1 MPGFEVF
8 GDEERKEVNDVLD
21 TGILMRY
28 GFDQARAG
36 NWKALAFEEALQEKL
51 SVAHVQLTSSGTAA
65 LTVALSCLGVGVG
78 DEVLCPTFTFVASF
92 EAILSVGAI
101 PVLVDID
108 ETLGMNP
115 KAAEKQ
121 ITKKTK
127 VIMPVHM
134 CGAMADLKGLKAVC
148 KKHNLFLFED
158 ACQAIGASYNGKA
171 LGTLGDIGVFSFD
184 FVKTIT
190 AGEGG
195 ALVSNNQNY
204 KTKADAFQDHG
215 HDHLGKNRGLDK
227 PLFLGY
233 NYRISELHAAV
244 GLAQLR
250 KLDQIIERQRKNKN
264 ILKEAL
270 KEIPG
275 LEFRKILDPKGDNAG
290 FLSLIFPNKATT
302 GQALDL
308 MQEHGIEGCFYWFSH
323 QWHYIQSWEHL
334 FELKSLNPLPQSTY
348 EKWKTESQ
356 RDFSVSNNIMERTL
370 SILIKQNWSDQEVKS
385 LAQTLKLIV
394 TKSLENVKIQKHSP
408 SP

>member
-1 MPGFEVF
+1 M
-8 GDEERKEVNDVLD
+8 
-21 TGILMRY
+21 
-28 GFDQARAG
+28 
-36 NWKALAFEEALQEKL
+36 
-51 SVAHVQLTSSGTAA
+51 
-65 LTVALSCLGVGVG
+65 ALSCLGVGVG

-121 ITKKTK
+121 ITNKTK

-134 CGAMADLKGLKAVC
+134 CGAKADIEGIKAIC
-148 KKHNLFLFED
+148 KKYKLFLLED
-158 ACQAIGASYNGKA
+158 ACQAIGASYHGKA
-171 LGTLGDIGVFSFD
+171 LGTIGDIGVYSFY

-195 ALVSNNQNY
+195 AMVSNKQTF

-250 KLDQIIERQRKNKN
+250 KLDLIIERQK
-264 ILKEAL
+264 
-270 KEIPG
+270 
-275 LEFRKILDPKGDNAG
+275 KI
-290 FLSLIFPNKATT
+290 
-302 GQALDL
+302 
-308 MQEHGIEGCFYWFSH
+308 
-323 QWHYIQSWEHL
+323 
-334 FELKSLNPLPQSTY
+334 
-348 EKWKTESQ
+348 
-356 RDFSVSNNIMERTL
+356 
-370 SILIKQNWSDQEVKS
+370 
-385 LAQTLKLIV
+385 
-394 TKSLENVKIQKHSP
+394 KIY
-408 SP
+408 